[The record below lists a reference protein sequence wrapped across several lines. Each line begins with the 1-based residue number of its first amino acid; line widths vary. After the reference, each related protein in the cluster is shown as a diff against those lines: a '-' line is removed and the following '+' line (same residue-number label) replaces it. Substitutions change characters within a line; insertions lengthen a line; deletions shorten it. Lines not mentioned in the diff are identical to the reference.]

1 MTYNVETTAAFDKEF
16 KKLDRPV
23 QKILKAWI
31 EKNLIDCVNPRQ
43 HGKALK
49 GNLQEFWRYRVGDY
63 RILAAIQDD
72 RLIILA
78 MSVGHRK
85 IFMKNFN

>member
-85 IFMKNFN
+85 NIYEKF

>member
-78 MSVGHRK
+78 ISVGHRK
-85 IFMKNFN
+85 NIYEKF

>member
-31 EKNLIDCVNPRQ
+31 EKNLIDCVNPCQ

-85 IFMKNFN
+85 NIYEKF

>member
-85 IFMKNFN
+85 NIYDKI

>member
-31 EKNLIDCVNPRQ
+31 EKNLIDCVNPHQ

-85 IFMKNFN
+85 NIYEKF

>member
-49 GNLQEFWRYRVGDY
+49 SNLQEFWRYRVGDY

-85 IFMKNFN
+85 NIYEKF

>member
-63 RILAAIQDD
+63 RILATIQDD

-85 IFMKNFN
+85 NIYEKI

>member
-63 RILAAIQDD
+63 RILAAIKDD

-85 IFMKNFN
+85 NIYEKF